1 MPFILA
7 HDQSGDMLRRQG
19 GPYTVYAAPDWDEP
33 FTELAKLASDVS
45 LPRAKELLRYLSDGE
60 E

>member
-7 HDQSGDMLRRQG
+7 HDQSGDMLRRHG
-19 GPYTVYAAPDWDEP
+19 GPYAVYAAEEWDEP
-33 FTELAKLASDVS
+33 FTELARLAGDVS
-45 LPRAKELLRYLSDGE
+45 LPRAKELLRYLNDGE